1 MTDTLSGGER
11 PAGRSAEIP
20 MRFTTET
27 ALRVLVVDDD
37 RQIRSLLSRYL
48 GTLGCEVA
56 TAEELEE
63 AVALIENR
71 RYDVVVTDLGLT
83 RLGRSEG
90 VDVVTRARYRWPN
103 LRIVVLTG
111 SNDPEIRA
119 ACFEGGADAFL
130 VKPPSLDDL
139 GRLVLGSP
147 SESS

>member
-1 MTDTLSGGER
+1 MTGTNENA
-11 PAGRSAEIP
+11 P
-20 MRFTTET
+20 
-27 ALRVLVVDDD
+27 RVLVVDDD
-37 RQIRSLLSRYL
+37 RQIRTLLKRYL
-48 GTLGCEVA
+48 SSLGCEVA

-90 VDVVTRARYRWPN
+90 VDVVARARYRWPH

-139 GRLVLGSP
+139 GRLVVGPS

>member
-1 MTDTLSGGER
+1 MNPPTDHST
-11 PAGRSAEIP
+11 
-20 MRFTTET
+20 
-27 ALRVLVVDDD
+27 RVLVVDDD
-37 RQIRSLLSRYL
+37 HQIRNLLNRYL
-48 GTLGCEVA
+48 SSLGCSVA

-63 AVALIENR
+63 AIALIENR

-90 VDVVTRARYRWPN
+90 VDVITRARYRWPG

-130 VKPPSLDDL
+130 VKPPSLEEL
-139 GRLVLGSP
+139 GRLVVDAGP
-147 SESS
+147 EA

>member
-1 MTDTLSGGER
+1 MSEPNDR
-11 PAGRSAEIP
+11 AP
-20 MRFTTET
+20 
-27 ALRVLVVDDD
+27 RVLVVDDD
-37 RQIRSLLSRYL
+37 RQIRNLLERYL
-48 GTLGCEVA
+48 TSLGCLVA

-90 VDVVTRARYRWPN
+90 VDVVTRARYRWPG

-130 VKPPSLDDL
+130 VKPPSLEDI
-139 GRLVLGSP
+139 GRLVVGSGP
-147 SESS
+147 EPQ

>member
-1 MTDTLSGGER
+1 MNDNAR
-11 PAGRSAEIP
+11 
-20 MRFTTET
+20 
-27 ALRVLVVDDD
+27 RVLVVDDD
-37 RQIRSLLSRYL
+37 SQIRSLLQRYL
-48 GTLGCEVA
+48 TSLGCEVA

-90 VDVVTRARYRWPN
+90 VDVVTRARYRWPD
-103 LRIVVLTG
+103 LRIIVLTG

-130 VKPPSLDDL
+130 VKPPALDDL
-139 GRLVLGSP
+139 GRLVVGS
-147 SESS
+147 ETETG